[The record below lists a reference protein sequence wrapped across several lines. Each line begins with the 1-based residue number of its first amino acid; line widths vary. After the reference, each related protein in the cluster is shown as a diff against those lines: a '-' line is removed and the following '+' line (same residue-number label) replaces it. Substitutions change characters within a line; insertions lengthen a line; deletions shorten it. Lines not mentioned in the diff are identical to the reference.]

1 MVVIS
6 AYFSGS
12 ETGMMTLNRY
22 RLRHMAKQGNRSAK
36 RVEKLLR
43 KPDRLISL
51 VLIGNNLV
59 NILASALGTIVG
71 MRLYGDAGVAIA
83 TGVLTFV
90 VLVFA
95 EVLPKTIAALYP
107 EKVAYPSSFL
117 LAPLQILMMPLVW
130 LLNAITRMLMR
141 MMGIKTDIVVSGS
154 LSKEELRTIVHESR
168 SQISRRNQDMLLSVL
183 DLEKMTVDDI
193 MVPRSEIIGI
203 DINDDWKSI
212 LRQLSHSPHGRIV
225 LYRDSLDDAISMLR
239 VREAWRLMSE
249 KKEFTKETM
258 LRAADEIY
266 FVLEGTPL
274 STQLVKF
281 QRNKKKVGLVV
292 NEYGDIQGLVTV
304 EDILEEIVGDFT
316 TSMSPTLAEEVTPQN
331 DGSVIIDGTAN
342 VREINKAFNWHLP
355 EDDARTVNGVILEAL
370 EEIPVAGT
378 RVRIGEYDIDILDV
392 QDNMIKQ
399 VKVFPVKPL
408 RECGGVK
415 KRPGIRM
422 LDRDLLRK
430 QKLSFCL
437 RYSHH
442 RRTNCTTVQRITLL
456 HNAQYVTWRNVIRF
470 HHCDGL
476 MHIRVQWYVSFG
488 DHFNAKLTHNIQHR
502 LQRQLNTF
510 NHRGHIRV
518 SFISHFQRTIQ
529 AINHRQQF
537 VDEFLQREFVS
548 FFNIQFSTTTQV
560 FHFGF
565 YAQNAVTF
573 TGLGFSQLSF
583 EIRNF
588 FIARIHLLSR
598 SFWLNCLNLFVLIH
612 DNFFRGLPSG
622 VFCSLLLMNFSA
634 FFSHSSR

>member
-1 MVVIS
+1 MEHISTTTLIIILIIMVVIS

-130 LLNAITRMLMR
+130 LLNTITRLLMR
-141 MMGIKTDIVVSGS
+141 LMGIKTDIVVSGS

-183 DLEKMTVDDI
+183 DLEKVSVDDI
-193 MVPRSEIIGI
+193 MVPRNEIIG
-203 DINDDWKSI
+203 INDDWKSI
-212 LRQLSHSPHGRIV
+212 ERQLTHSPHGRIV

-239 VREAWRLMSE
+239 VREAWRLMAE
-249 KKEFTKETM
+249 KKEFTKEMM

-266 FVLEGTPL
+266 YVPEGTPL
-274 STQLVKF
+274 STQLIKF

-378 RVRIGEYDIDILDV
+378 RVRIEQYDIDILDV
-392 QDNMIKQ
+392 QENMIKQ
-399 VKVFPVKPL
+399 VKVVPVKPL
-408 RECGGVK
+408 RESV
-415 KRPGIRM
+415 
-422 LDRDLLRK
+422 
-430 QKLSFCL
+430 
-437 RYSHH
+437 
-442 RRTNCTTVQRITLL
+442 
-456 HNAQYVTWRNVIRF
+456 A
-470 HHCDGL
+470 
-476 MHIRVQWYVSFG
+476 
-488 DHFNAKLTHNIQHR
+488 
-502 LQRQLNTF
+502 
-510 NHRGHIRV
+510 
-518 SFISHFQRTIQ
+518 
-529 AINHRQQF
+529 
-537 VDEFLQREFVS
+537 E
-548 FFNIQFSTTTQV
+548 
-560 FHFGF
+560 
-565 YAQNAVTF
+565 
-573 TGLGFSQLSF
+573 
-583 EIRNF
+583 
-588 FIARIHLLSR
+588 
-598 SFWLNCLNLFVLIH
+598 
-612 DNFFRGLPSG
+612 
-622 VFCSLLLMNFSA
+622 
-634 FFSHSSR
+634 